1 MGWSVVK
8 IAYVTYDGPDDDRD
22 VMLAHWRES
31 GVDGTAVRWDDPGA
45 AWDAFDAA
53 VVRSTWDYV
62 ERRGEFL
69 AWARRASAVTRL
81 LNPASVIERNTDKTY
96 LRDLAAVGVP
106 TVPTSWVGP
115 GYEPRLPSFEEY
127 VVKPAV
133 SAGARDTVRTSVAS
147 EAARHAGR
155 IAAKGGTA
163 MVQPYLRMVEEEGEL
178 SLLYFGGRFSH
189 AVRRPAMLA
198 RDDGR
203 PRANHV
209 GAELRA
215 PAPDQV
221 ALAEKVLGEIA
232 EPLLYARV
240 DLVRLPDG
248 TPALI
253 ELELTEPYLYLSG
266 APGAVGR
273 FTDALREI
281 LRDDDA

>member
-1 MGWSVVK
+1 MK

-22 VMLAHWRES
+22 VMLAHWRDA
-31 GVDGTAVRWDDPGA
+31 GVDGAAVRWDDPA
-45 AWDAFDAA
+45 AVWEAFDAA

-62 ERRGEFL
+62 ERRGEFI
-69 AWARRASAVTRL
+69 AWARRASAATRL
-81 LNPASVIERNTDKTY
+81 LNPPSVIERNTDKTY
-96 LRDLAAVGVP
+96 LRALAAAGVP
-106 TVPTSWVGP
+106 TVPTTWVGP
-115 GYEPRLPSFEEY
+115 GEELRPPSFEEY

-133 SAGARDTVRTSVAS
+133 SAGARDTIRTSLAS
-147 EAARHAGR
+147 EAAAHAGR

-189 AVRRPAMLA
+189 AVRRTAMLA
-198 RDDGR
+198 AHGTAR
-203 PRANHV
+203 PRADHV
-209 GAELRA
+209 GAELRT

-221 ALAEKVLGEIA
+221 ALAEKVLGQIA

-253 ELELTEPYLYLSG
+253 ELELTEPYLYLSDAPG
-266 APGAVGR
+266 APGR
-273 FTDALREI
+273 LTDALREL
-281 LRDDDA
+281 LRA